1 MNYVILTY
9 CLYLLLSISITVW
22 VARKLFKHGQ
32 VFLVDIF
39 HGNSM
44 LAGSVNHLLQVGFYL
59 INLGYAVYTLQ
70 EQHGIQ
76 TLQNAIERLSVK
88 TGFIL
93 LLLGC
98 MHFLNLFVFFRL
110 RKKAQQTVPLA
121 AIH

>member
-44 LAGSVNHLLQVGFYL
+44 LAASVNHLLQVGFYL

-70 EQHGIQ
+70 EQHGIL

-98 MHFLNLFVFFRL
+98 MHFLNLCVFFRL
-110 RKKAQQTVPLA
+110 RKKAQQAVALA